1 MNLFIYWFLSL
12 YSKDQWQAAVA
23 KTLVWDIEPQFR
35 DILESLYVFTFS
47 SIFLLT
53 KCHIV
58 PIIFPVFCQSVFKQ
72 ISNQKQKPNVSEL
85 SNSQERWTIF
95 SSFRYIWFFSRFDGG
110 KKGIVIPANTAIFF
124 YLRLR
129 LTTTLLLV
137 KWHVWNMLQWYC
149 AHVKE

>member
-95 SSFRYIWFFSRFDGG
+95 SFRHIWFFSRFDGG

-129 LTTTLLLV
+129 FTTTLLLV